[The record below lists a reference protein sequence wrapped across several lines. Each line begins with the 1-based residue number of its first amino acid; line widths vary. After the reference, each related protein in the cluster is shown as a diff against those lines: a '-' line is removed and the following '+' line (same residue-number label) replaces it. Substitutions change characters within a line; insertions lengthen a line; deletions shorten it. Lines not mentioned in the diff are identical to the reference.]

1 MSKERTETRK
11 KNLRKKKKNFEIMKA
26 SFIAGIIIIIAMIQ
40 DTISLITPIPHW
52 IEIIE
57 VLFVALLIYLVMG
70 TKKLDKILKTSGI
83 EKFGYFLT
91 IYSFFVFMLE
101 RAYLNIVSDEQ
112 LVVSFTND
120 KFIAFL
126 TFVILG
132 MLGIGGAIFLLINKN
147 SKE

>member
-1 MSKERTETRK
+1 
-11 KNLRKKKKNFEIMKA
+11 
-26 SFIAGIIIIIAMIQ
+26 
-40 DTISLITPIPHW
+40 
-52 IEIIE
+52 
-57 VLFVALLIYLVMG
+57 
-70 TKKLDKILKTSGI
+70 
-83 EKFGYFLT
+83 
-91 IYSFFVFMLE
+91 MLE